1 MICLQILLDL
11 SERALYGGRNLTSA
25 PTLVTSSTTWSTW
38 WIDALS
44 TITMELE
51 FWPLICR
58 TNSKN
63 WYRHLPLLQL
73 KESQLQNNACLWGSR
88 CVLMGVV
95 LECHSHTFKAHF
107 FDHTQSHHTMDGSK
121 AEFSARQNS
130 ARLTSDFCKDTC
142 YMRCRV
148 IPSRCTVLQIVEP
161 STQRLVEWYS
171 LVAATL

>member
-44 TITMELE
+44 TTTMELE

-107 FDHTQSHHTMDGSK
+107 FDHTQSHQPTPWM
-121 AEFSARQNS
+121 
-130 ARLTSDFCKDTC
+130 
-142 YMRCRV
+142 V
-148 IPSRCTVLQIVEP
+148 
-161 STQRLVEWYS
+161 QRLNFLPAKI
-171 LVAATL
+171 LVVWLQTFAKTHALCTAVSFLADALFCRL